1 MFKPRLPLSFSK
13 FVSRNYYHQH
23 FGEGKHR
30 AKTCN
35 NRINSMA
42 YVKFPIHKGP
52 TWELWPKPSHTLDS
66 SDWDDDDDYNYIS
79 Y

>member
-30 AKTCN
+30 AKTCISL
-35 NRINSMA
+35 RINSMA

-52 TWELWPKPSHTLDS
+52 KPSHTLGS
-66 SDWDDDDDYNYIS
+66 SDWADYDDYNYIS